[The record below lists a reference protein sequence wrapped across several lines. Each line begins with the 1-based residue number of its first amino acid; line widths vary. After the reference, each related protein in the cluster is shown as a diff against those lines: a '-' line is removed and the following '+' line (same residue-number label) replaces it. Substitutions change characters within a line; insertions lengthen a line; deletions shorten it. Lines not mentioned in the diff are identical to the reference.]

1 MSSQNHA
8 QQLKLFDP
16 HACQPV
22 TLIGAGSVGSM
33 VATRLAKL
41 GLRSLTAIDH
51 DYVESHNIVMSEYG
65 RLDIGKPK
73 VEALRAIVQR
83 ATGLKLTPEH
93 RRFRKEERLVGSVVC
108 CVDSMDVRQ
117 EIWDTVQGNPNV
129 DLLIDTRNAE
139 EFISVFAIRPCN
151 PEDVDYY
158 GHFLYSAD
166 TALRQTCGRHGTY
179 PIASLTAD
187 VALALLTRYW
197 MTGQTKR
204 HHRLMAGTLQT
215 ID

>member
-1 MSSQNHA
+1 MTRLNHA
-8 QQLKLFDP
+8 QQVHLFDP
-16 HACQPV
+16 NACQPV

-51 DYVESHNIVMSEYG
+51 DYIESHNIAMSEYG
-65 RLDIGKPK
+65 RLDIGQPK
-73 VEALRAIVQR
+73 VEVLKSIVYR
-83 ATGLKLTPEH
+83 ATGLRVRPEH
-93 RRFRKEERLVGSVVC
+93 RRFRKGERLVGSVVC
-108 CVDSMDVRQ
+108 CVDHMDVRQ
-117 EIWDTVQGNPNV
+117 EIWSTVRDNPNV

-139 EFISVFAIRPCN
+139 EFISVFAIRPWS
-151 PEDVDYY
+151 PEDIDYY
-158 GHFLYSAD
+158 EHFLYSAD

-187 VALALLTRYW
+187 IALAMLVRFW
-197 MTGQTKR
+197 MTGRTKR
-204 HHRLMAGTLQT
+204 HHRQMAGSLET